1 MSVQTVRNADL
12 IVINGRVLT
21 MDSTRPTAEAVAV
34 VDGLI
39 AAVGDNAG
47 SVPSSGV
54 TAGEATAAFADCY
67 AASS

>member
-1 MSVQTVRNADL
+1 MQ
-12 IVINGRVLT
+12 GRHRKGNDTQEQGDIRQVEGGPVPL
-21 MDSTRPTAEAVAV
+21 SP
-34 VDGLI
+34 VD
-39 AAVGDNAG
+39 VG